1 MLCVL
6 SQQLQSGFTQV
17 PMYDSGVPKQTISE
31 PSQIVSRSGA
41 MHWRRK
47 APTTSKK
54 NLKKSSSFRVC
65 CRGGR
70 IRRSVKMNFIPINN
84 RKISIYNFCTENGLK
99 LRFSVSSRN
108 LCHSHQ
114 CCFARIAVNSRLFQ
128 CYFHAS
134 TTHTHQ
140 NLSLLQHVLL
150 LLLLYVIIIRKQQRR
165 ILLHYYRHY

>member
-84 RKISIYNFCTENGLK
+84 RKISIYNFCTEKNGLK

-134 TTHTHQ
+134 TTHT
-140 NLSLLQHVLL
+140 SSK
-150 LLLLYVIIIRKQQRR
+150 IIITC
-165 ILLHYYRHY
+165 IIIIIIIIVCNYY